1 MSRDILINQK
11 RERKGDKGAATI
23 PDNSSFSLS
32 SHRGKV
38 WLGVLFSLLA
48 LYLVLFQ
55 PKLGAWFRGEEGFP
69 KAFIGHP
76 RINWPQVWVAIQG
89 AQWSFVLLNFLLFP
103 VSIVFRAW
111 RWILLTP
118 KFKGRFRF
126 IDSFS
131 LQVIG
136 YLMNCVLPLKMGEVV
151 RGLLMAKVTSLP
163 NPTAMGTVL
172 VERLVDVASLLLI
185 VAITAFIFPYPS
197 SLVEIFWVLGAIS
210 ILAFL
215 GMIYLSVAKNPYRGI
230 LGRLIGGRL
239 AGRRLRRVLDR
250 FIHSFTILKD
260 GNRLLPV
267 VLLTAVIYPFYLL
280 QLWALLTAF
289 GVGTRIPLMGSP
301 TLLALVVIFI
311 IETLGL
317 SAPSG
322 PSGLGIYHASVV
334 FALLLFEVPTEVG
347 FGIALVGHAVMVIF
361 SLMGIIPMM
370 WLGIRW
376 RELSEMRKVYR
387 DRP

>member
-1 MSRDILINQK
+1 M
-11 RERKGDKGAATI
+11 
-23 PDNSSFSLS
+23 
-32 SHRGKV
+32 
-38 WLGVLFSLLA
+38 
-48 LYLVLFQ
+48 
-55 PKLGAWFRGEEGFP
+55 
-69 KAFIGHP
+69 
-76 RINWPQVWVAIQG
+76 
-89 AQWSFVLLNFLLFP
+89 
-103 VSIVFRAW
+103 
-111 RWILLTP
+111 LLTP

-172 VERLVDVASLLLI
+172 VERLIDVASLLLI

-197 SLVEIFWVLGAIS
+197 SLVEIFWALGAIS

-215 GMIYLSVAKNPYRGI
+215 GMIYLSLAKNPYRGI

-239 AGRRLRRVLDR
+239 AGRKLRRVLDR

-260 GNRLLPV
+260 GNRLFPV

-322 PSGLGIYHASVV
+322 PSGLGTYHASVV